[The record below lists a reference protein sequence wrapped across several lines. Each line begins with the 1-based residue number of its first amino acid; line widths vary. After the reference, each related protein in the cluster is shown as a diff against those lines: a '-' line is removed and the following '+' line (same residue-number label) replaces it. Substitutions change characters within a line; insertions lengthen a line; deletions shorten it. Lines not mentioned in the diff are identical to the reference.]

1 MNTNLINQLTH
12 WQRELEFYQSLSQV
26 ASDSIHHS
34 AISELAS
41 AGHVTQ
47 EVANRLWDV
56 IQEIEFYRE
65 QIQGTTT
72 KLSKEGAE

>member
-1 MNTNLINQLTH
+1 MDTNLINQLTH

-34 AISELAS
+34 AVSELAS

-56 IQEIEFYRE
+56 IQEIEAFRNSLQAIVQE
-65 QIQGTTT
+65 VNND
-72 KLSKEGAE
+72 